1 MNQFDYYSLRAREA
15 RFSKIFKNPAIRFL
29 IWLIIFALAAGFIY
43 LLFVLHNSL
52 GWLLLGL
59 VFAGYIFMTWLKREA
74 IPVPVGRTDN
84 INDLLS
90 TNVLRLLGPQ
100 PTPQEL
106 ATKLEQTR
114 SGKFLALRFGLDTNL
129 LSHIASEVPTDLE
142 PVLATAR
149 QIWQETDGETIS
161 GGMIAVAI
169 LQNHP
174 NHEQILRNM
183 RLDLQDLYTGIIWYN
198 HLHGLVKTARE
209 RHRDGGIARD
219 LNFGYTPT
227 LQRFGRNIST
237 QNNGNVKTQVQ
248 LATHRNI
255 VSKMLNVFSNSGR
268 QNVALIGPEGS
279 GRSTIVYA
287 FAEEIMNADAKIPN
301 NLKYRQVFMLDAA
314 ALISAASAPGQL
326 EALVMRILNEA
337 YAARNIIVFL
347 DNAQLFFEEGT
358 GSVDISKVLLPVLET
373 GRLRMILTLDEQKFL
388 EISAKNTTLANTLN
402 KIIVPPAG
410 RDETMKVLQ
419 DKAPFMEQKYQVVC
433 TFWALQESY
442 RLSEKYIH
450 NIAMPGRAFRLLES
464 ACNYAEQKFVTAES
478 VQQAIESM
486 QGVKVKA
493 SNDEQERSKLLNLE
507 ELIHQRMINQTE
519 AVKAVS
525 DALRRA
531 AAGVRNEKRPI
542 GTFLFLGPTGVGK
555 TELAKA
561 LSEVYF
567 NGEDYIV
574 RIDLNEYVTADD
586 VSRLIA
592 EGAENSNSLT
602 AQVIKHPFSV
612 VLLDEIEKAHPQV
625 LTTLLQML
633 DEGVLRDAKN
643 NEVSFRDTIVIA
655 TSNAGADRIREYV
668 TKGQNI
674 AELKDELVNALIA
687 DGHFKP
693 EFLNRFDEICVFTP
707 LSKSDLLRIVD
718 LMLKSVNRSLTPQ
731 KISVVLTDEAKQILA
746 ERGYDPQMGARPMRR
761 LVQKTIE
768 NLVAKLIL
776 SGQIS
781 SGATITITPEMLE

>member
-1 MNQFDYYSLRAREA
+1 MDRFDYYSRRAREA
-15 RFSKIFKNPAIRFL
+15 RFGKVFKNPAMRL
-29 IWLIIFALAAGFIY
+29 PVWMLIFASLEGFIY
-43 LLFVLHNSL
+43 VLFFLHNPL

-59 VFAGYIFMTWLKREA
+59 AIAGYIFATWLKHEA
-74 IPVPVGRTDN
+74 IPVPVGHTDD

-90 TNVLRLLGPQ
+90 ANVLRLMSPQ

-106 ATKLEQTR
+106 ANKLSQTR
-114 SGKFLALRFGLDTNL
+114 SGKFLALRFGLTPEL
-129 LSHIASEVPTDLE
+129 LIQVASEIPTDLE

-149 QIWQETDGETIS
+149 QIWQQTDGETIS
-161 GGMIAVAI
+161 GGMVAVAI

-174 NHEQILRNM
+174 NHEQILRSM

-198 HLHGLVKTARE
+198 HLHGLVKIARE
-209 RHRDGGIARD
+209 RRRDGGIARD
-219 LNFGYTPT
+219 LNFGYIPT
-227 LQRFGRNIST
+227 LQRFGRNLSV
-237 QNNGNVKTQVQ
+237 GGVKTQVQ
-248 LATHRNI
+248 LATHRDI
-255 VSKMLNVFSNSGR
+255 VAKMLNVFSNNGR
-268 QNVALIGPEGS
+268 QNIALIGPEGS
-279 GRSTIVYA
+279 GRSTIVHA
-287 FAEEIMNADAKIPN
+287 FAEEIMDADAKIPN

-314 ALISAASAPGQL
+314 ALISTASGPGQL
-326 EALVMRILNEA
+326 ESLVMRILNEA

-358 GSVDISKVLLPVLET
+358 GSVDISKVLLPILEA
-373 GRLRMILTLDEQKFL
+373 GRLRMILTMDEQRFL

-402 KIIVPPAG
+402 KIVVPPAG
-410 RDETMKVLQ
+410 REETMKVLQ
-419 DKAPFMEQKYQVVC
+419 DEVPLMENKYHVIC

-464 ACNYAEQKFVTAES
+464 ACSHAEDGFVTAKS
-478 VQQAIESM
+478 VQLAVEST
-486 QGVKVKA
+486 QGVKVQ
-493 SNDEQERSKLLNLE
+493 SSDSEQDRSKLLQLE
-507 ELIHQRMINQTE
+507 ELIHQRMVNQTE

-531 AAGVRNEKRPI
+531 AAGVRNENRPI

-574 RIDLNEYVTADD
+574 RIDLNEYVTAED

-592 EGAENSNSLT
+592 EGTENPNSLT
-602 AQVIKHPFSV
+602 AQTLKHPFSV

-633 DEGVLRDAKN
+633 DEGVLRDTKN
-643 NEVSFRDTIVIA
+643 NEISFRDTIVIA
-655 TSNAGADRIREYV
+655 TSNAGADHIRDYV
-668 TKGQNI
+668 SQGQDI
-674 AELKDELVNALIA
+674 AQLKEELINALIT

-707 LSKSDLLRIVD
+707 LSKTDLLRIID
-718 LMLKSVNRSLTPQ
+718 LMIASVNRSLAPQ
-731 KISVVLTDEAKQILA
+731 KISVVLTDEAKQVLA

-776 SGQIS
+776 SGQIG
-781 SGATITITPEMLE
+781 SGATITITPDML